1 MVFLEFRW
9 DSRVTMGNSGFLL
22 CWPRKSNLPFELPGR
37 AVDWSPF
44 TEGQTRMS
52 PLCSCPLYLRSQRKQ
67 LQPLVPRRGQGSQDA
82 QQTEHG
88 RGPHINKR
96 GDKPK
101 STQQINQTNVS
112 HRVLHKAGASG
123 NRGSYGQRRLA
134 KAESSRYFSRTSQ
147 YSNVHGTSLRGI
159 KCSIS
164 QIHFF
169 FFNQET
175 LFHSR
180 LLKTDVLW
188 NMLWK
193 THD

>member
-1 MVFLEFRW
+1 
-9 DSRVTMGNSGFLL
+9 
-22 CWPRKSNLPFELPGR
+22 
-37 AVDWSPF
+37 
-44 TEGQTRMS
+44 MS

-169 FFNQET
+169 FLIKKPFFT
-175 LFHSR
+175 ADFSR
-180 LLKTDVLW
+180 PMFYGTCSGKHTTRSKYSGSHVKSLI
-188 NMLWK
+188 
-193 THD
+193 